1 VSVGR
6 GVFRLCAVIAWAFAR
21 VRTLLL
27 RGRFASWGRHSR
39 IGRGSKLVA
48 PHLIRVEA
56 DVVISDYAWLNAKD
70 DCGTNEPT
78 LLIGEGSYIG
88 RFVQI
93 NAWRRVRIG
102 KQVLI
107 ADRVFISDAD
117 HNYQEPAVPIKLQ
130 GDAYMGAVT
139 LEDGCWIGIGAVIL
153 PGVTIGR
160 NAVVGANAVVTHDVP
175 ARTVASGVP
184 ARIIKAL

>member
-1 VSVGR
+1 M
-6 GVFRLCAVIAWAFAR
+6 R
-21 VRTLLL
+21 V
-27 RGRFASWGRHSR
+27 A
-39 IGRGSKLVA
+39 A
-48 PHLIRVEA
+48 N
-56 DVVISDYAWLNAKD
+56 VVISDYAWLNAKD
-70 DCGTNEPT
+70 DRGTSEPT
-78 LLIGEGSYIG
+78 LLIGEDCYIG

-93 NAWRRVRIG
+93 NAWRCVNIG
-102 KQVLI
+102 RQVLI

-117 HNYQEPAVPIKLQ
+117 HRYLDAAVPIKQQ
-130 GDAYMGAVT
+130 GDAYMGAVI

-175 ARTVASGVP
+175 ARTVAAGVP